1 MKKFMQTPFGKRLPA
16 ALGMLAAA
24 VGLGFLLKDF
34 VGPETA
40 MWQRG
45 VFCVA
50 CFGTGLGALLFSLS
64 GWKGLLGS
72 YGGVLALFLVQAL
85 PEALPEPWNRYAFLA
100 LLVLLIGGGALLQ
113 MRKKK
118 RAQTEE
124 TEDLAEMEEEAEEEE
139 NASDASLSDDT
150 LLVHFF
156 GSDRNYQ
163 LIRTA
168 GELRA
173 YRVGGELRGIDEAL
187 VQDTKKPLRPVG
199 KKDLVFPLDETFS
212 VSMQERYNDRWDREE
227 IVVTLRSG
235 RHKHRMNAFHS
246 DRQVRAFFAQCTA
259 NRTEQKSRVPREPDV
274 APDANRVALLR
285 KVNVGL
291 AVFTGLVDLP
301 WLFLQVPYRLF
312 AALALLPTLIAA
324 ALCCIFPNDTTLA
337 ETKKAERTRASFLS
351 VLLLSAIVPTLRTLL
366 DFNFLSWKPLLLIS
380 LGVFAVLMLA
390 LLTLSKEWR
399 AHKSLILV
407 FILILA
413 YYALGFTGQM
423 NYLLDRSEPTEQTAV
438 VEKMNIST
446 GSKSPDSYYLTVR
459 LPNGAT
465 EKLEVGEK
473 LYEQTELGDT
483 VTVETYPG
491 GLGVPY
497 AFVR

>member
-1 MKKFMQTPFGKRLPA
+1 MKTFLKTPFGKRLIVT
-16 ALGMLAAA
+16 LLMLAVA
-24 VGLGFLLKDF
+24 VGIGVLFRTYS
-34 VGPETA
+34 VPEA
-40 MWQRG
+40 GAWQ
-45 VFCVA
+45 FCVYCVA
-50 CFGTGLGALLFSLS
+50 SFGTGLAALGFFTGGWRELPGGYAAALLC
-64 GWKGLLGS
+64 GLLRLLPRAWSPGRRL
-72 YGGVLALFLVQAL
+72 LAFVC
-85 PEALPEPWNRYAFLA
+85 LA
-100 LLVLLIGGGALLQ
+100 LLLLVAPALLRL
-113 MRKKK
+113 RKSTRKDESVEV
-118 RAQTEE
+118 QEP
-124 TEDLAEMEEEAEEEE
+124 EEAE
-139 NASDASLSDDT
+139 DT
-150 LLVHFF
+150 TEPQPSGDMLLVHFF
-156 GSDRNYQ
+156 ISDRNYQ
-163 LIRTA
+163 LIRA
-168 GELRA
+168 PGELRA
-173 YRVGGELRGIDEAL
+173 YRVGGEFRGVDKAL
-187 VQDTKKPLRPVG
+187 LQDPKMPLRPLG
-199 KKDLVFPLDETFS
+199 KKDLSFPLDETFS
-212 VSMQERYNDRWDREE
+212 VSFQERYNTQWDRDEV
-227 IVVTLRSG
+227 VVTLRSG
-235 RHKHRMNAFHS
+235 HRKHRMNALGS
-246 DRQVRAFFAQCTA
+246 DEQVRAFFTQCTA
-259 NRTEQKSRVPREPDV
+259 NRTEQRSRLPKEPDV
-274 APDANRVALLR
+274 APDPKRVALLR

-291 AVFTGLVDLP
+291 AIFTGLVDLP

-324 ALCCIFPNDTTLA
+324 ALCCVFPNDTTLA

-390 LLTLSKEWR
+390 LLALTKEWR
-399 AHKSLILV
+399 AHKSLILA

-446 GSKSPDSYYLTVR
+446 SSKSPDSYYLTVR

-483 VTVETYPG
+483 VTVETYSG

>member
-1 MKKFMQTPFGKRLPA
+1 MKKFMQTPFGKRLPV
-16 ALGMLAAA
+16 ALVMLAAA
-24 VGLGFLLKDF
+24 VGLGFLLNGF
-34 VGPETA
+34 VGPESA

-45 VFCVA
+45 VFCIA
-50 CFGTGLGALLFSLS
+50 AFGTGLAAFFF
-64 GWKGLLGS
+64 
-72 YGGVLALFLVQAL
+72 FLVGWPGL
-85 PEALPEPWNRYAFLA
+85 PGGYGLVLLIFLPKALPEPWNRYFSIVYLA
-100 LLVLLIGGGALLQ
+100 LLFLVPPVL
-113 MRKKK
+113 KKLK
-118 RAQTEE
+118 KARTDGSGEAEE
-124 TEDLAEMEEEAEEEE
+124 TEEEKDETELPT
-139 NASDASLSDDT
+139 SGDM

-163 LIRTA
+163 LIRA
-168 GELRA
+168 PGELRA
-173 YRVGGELRGIDEAL
+173 YRVGGEFRGFDEAL
-187 VQDTKKPLRPVG
+187 LQDPKKPLRPLG
-199 KKDLVFPLDETFS
+199 KKDLSFPLDETFS
-212 VSMQERYNDRWDREE
+212 VSFQERYNTQWDRDEV
-227 IVVTLRSG
+227 VVTLRSG
-235 RHKHRMNAFHS
+235 RRKHRMNALGS
-246 DRQVRAFFAQCTA
+246 DEQVRAFFTQCTA
-259 NRTEQKSRVPREPDV
+259 NRTEQRSRLPKEPDV
-274 APDANRVALLR
+274 APDPKRVALLR

-291 AVFTGLVDLP
+291 AIFTGLVDLP

-324 ALCCIFPNDTTLA
+324 ALCCVFPNDTTLA

-390 LLTLSKEWR
+390 LLALTKEWR
-399 AHKSLILV
+399 AHKSLILA

-446 GSKSPDSYYLTVR
+446 SSKSPDSYYLTVR

-483 VTVETYPG
+483 VTVETYSG